1 MVLLVAIGS
10 VCAGTDDGLLSDDE
24 DFDDYDGDDFESDD
38 DSDDEDEDED
48 DSDDDSDDDD
58 SDDDDSDDDD
68 SDDDDLDDE
77 EYDDWD
83 SENESFDGEAGGAF
97 ELTTS
102 SLDLS
107 SGKGMNM
114 SDDSYSSAD
123 SQNIKYESP
132 KAGNPIFVLL
142 LSLMFLLLIPLR
154 NR

>member
-38 DSDDEDEDED
+38 DSDDDSDDEDEDE
-48 DSDDDSDDDD
+48 DDDSDDDD
-58 SDDDDSDDDD
+58 LDDDSE
-68 SDDDDLDDE
+68 DLDDE

>member
-1 MVLLVAIGS
+1 MIVTLMVLLVAIGS

-48 DSDDDSDDDD
+48 DDSDDEDEDED
-58 SDDDDSDDDD
+58 SEDQ
-68 SDDDDLDDE
+68 DDE

>member
-1 MVLLVAIGS
+1 MIVTLMVLLVAIGS

-48 DSDDDSDDDD
+48 DDSDDEDEDED
-58 SDDDDSDDDD
+58 SEDQ
-68 SDDDDLDDE
+68 DDE

-154 NR
+154 KR

>member
-1 MVLLVAIGS
+1 MIVTLMVLLVAIGS

-38 DSDDEDEDED
+38 DSDDEDEDD
-48 DSDDDSDDDD
+48 DSDDEDEDDDFD
-58 SDDDDSDDDD
+58 
-68 SDDDDLDDE
+68 
-77 EYDDWD
+77 DDWD

>member
-1 MVLLVAIGS
+1 MKIINLMIVTLMVLLVAIGS

-38 DSDDEDEDED
+38 DSDDEDEDD
-48 DSDDDSDDDD
+48 DFD
-58 SDDDDSDDDD
+58 
-68 SDDDDLDDE
+68 
-77 EYDDWD
+77 DDWD

>member
-1 MVLLVAIGS
+1 MKIINLIIVTLMVLLVAIGS

-38 DSDDEDEDED
+38 EDED
-48 DSDDDSDDDD
+48 DDS
-58 SDDDDSDDDD
+58 
-68 SDDDDLDDE
+68 DDDLDDE

>member
-38 DSDDEDEDED
+38 DSDDDSDDEDED
-48 DSDDDSDDDD
+48 DDFD
-58 SDDDDSDDDD
+58 
-68 SDDDDLDDE
+68 
-77 EYDDWD
+77 DDWD

>member
-1 MVLLVAIGS
+1 MKIINLMIVTLMVLLVAIGS

-38 DSDDEDEDED
+38 DSDDDSDDEDED
-48 DSDDDSDDDD
+48 DDFD
-58 SDDDDSDDDD
+58 
-68 SDDDDLDDE
+68 
-77 EYDDWD
+77 DDWD

>member
-48 DSDDDSDDDD
+48 DDSDDDD
-58 SDDDDSDDDD
+58 LDDDSE
-68 SDDDDLDDE
+68 DLDDE